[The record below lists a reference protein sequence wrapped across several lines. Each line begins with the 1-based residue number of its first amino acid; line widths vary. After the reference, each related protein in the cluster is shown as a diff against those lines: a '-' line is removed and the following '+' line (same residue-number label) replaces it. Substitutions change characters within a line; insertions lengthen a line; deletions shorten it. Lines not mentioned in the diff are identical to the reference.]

1 MLKNNHNMLGE
12 YYGCFAT
19 FYLQYKTDII
29 NCFRV
34 WDN

>member
-1 MLKNNHNMLGE
+1 MFGE

-19 FYLQYKTDII
+19 FYLQYKTEIT

-34 WDN
+34 WDY